1 MLYSVTVY
9 TITKTYQSVS
19 FRVTLFFFSY
29 HDFAG
34 FRHNLKKI
42 PTCRASMV
50 RTGSIKKLN
59 LFLQTYYF
67 SIFEI
72 IFLRPP

>member
-9 TITKTYQSVS
+9 TITKTYQSAS
-19 FRVTLFFFSY
+19 FRVTLFFFSF

-34 FRHNLKKI
+34 FCNNPEKI
-42 PTCRASMV
+42 PICGASMV

-59 LFLQTYYF
+59 LFLKAYNFPFLF
-67 SIFEI
+67 SS
-72 IFLRPP
+72 LLVL

>member
-9 TITKTYQSVS
+9 TITKTYQSAS

-34 FRHNLKKI
+34 FYHNLEKI

-50 RTGSIKKLN
+50 RTGNLKKLN
-59 LFLQTYYF
+59 LFLEAY
-67 SIFEI
+67 
-72 IFLRPP
+72 